1 MKGTAVRRRHSMRYF
16 ATFLLATLLAGCA
29 LVPETSLGTRSA
41 PAQPRAP
48 SSADELVAYL
58 ARLRDLDETS
68 LTLEATRQREF
79 IKQQPGE
86 MGRIKL
92 ALVLT
97 ALQTE
102 ESDILMLLEP
112 LGRESKGT
120 DPDVQAM
127 ASFLQQMAQERRR
140 LKEAAATAGTKAR
153 DDRRAYESQRQ
164 RAETL
169 QERNAQLQQKLD
181 ALTNLEKSLSG
192 RKGN

>member
-1 MKGTAVRRRHSMRYF
+1 MRAERGMKW
-16 ATFLLATLLAGCA
+16 
-29 LVPETSLGTRSA
+29 LGTLILAALLSACTVLPESSSGPA
-41 PAQPRAP
+41 PAAPPPRPP

-58 ARLRDLDETS
+58 ARLRDLDETG

-79 IKQQPGE
+79 IKQQPGDV
-86 MGRIKL
+86 GRLKL
-92 ALVLT
+92 ALALS

-102 ESDILMLLEP
+102 ESEILMLVEP
-112 LGRESKGT
+112 LTREPKGI
-120 DPDVQAM
+120 DPDVRAM
-127 ASFLQQMAQERRR
+127 ASFLQHQTVERRK
-140 LKEAAATAGTKAR
+140 LKETAAAAGAKAK

-164 RAETL
+164 RADTL